1 MLVFIIQQL
10 FLLVQ
15 QGKFFFFLNIHHL
28 YYLILLIFF
37 FLLLSGYDKNLTYK
51 SGRCPV
57 KHILTKSI
65 PLALSKKF
73 DFEKIIT
80 HTLKLSDGEKAYNI
94 FDKKLDGCIKVVFKI

>member
-1 MLVFIIQQL
+1 MI
-10 FLLVQ
+10 
-15 QGKFFFFLNIHHL
+15 FFL
-28 YYLILLIFF
+28 F
-37 FLLLSGYDKNLTYK
+37 LLSGYDKNLTYK

-57 KHILTKSI
+57 RHILTKSI